1 MQRLG
6 ANFRRGTI
14 GSGGAMLKGI
24 KKIKGLGV
32 YGDYSPP
39 AETAEFGIK
48 NLIYGWNYS
57 GKTTLSRLFAHLERG
72 DYDPDITGYSFLF
85 ETDTGNV
92 TEANAK
98 MCGHVVRVFNTDFIH
113 ANLNFSGSP
122 SRPILLLGSESEET
136 QKEIARLTEMRG
148 RVSQAIANQQKAAKT
163 DADALADAKKTA
175 AATTKAALSLTEIYT
190 ATQMAPDIQIVSLG
204 IKDYKLTP
212 EQLEADTKL
221 ARTSDQDALPPVA
234 KVNAKSELA
243 EIWEQAGPLLSK
255 TPEVANAIQYLT
267 ENPSVANWVERG
279 LDLHEHKEHCEFC
292 GNKLAV
298 ERLDALR
305 AHFSKA
311 QTDFKSKLQAFLT
324 AISGARLDFI
334 EFNPRQVSAQ
344 FRDGFSAANEA
355 GKKAADMHDAALATL
370 VAEVEA
376 KIASPF
382 VSRTRPKMPDRV
394 VDTWIQAAAEID
406 AVITEH
412 NKVADHFDA
421 EKADAIKRA
430 RWHYAQE
437 FAEQQKIDERAKK
450 QTLWKTRVQNL
461 QKLGD
466 AIDKDKLDLEAKISQ
481 AQKGREAINR
491 RIETLLGSDSVQI
504 AVTKFN
510 GEERFKLMRR
520 DGSIAKH
527 LSEGE
532 KTAIAFS
539 FFLTKLQEIKEFDK
553 AIVFIDDPI
562 SSLDSNHIFQVNA
575 IIREAFFEQAP
586 GTGEWKARCK
596 QVFLSTHNFEFFS
609 LLREIGPTKQTKV
622 RNYLV
627 RRLSPTSS
635 TFMNMPDSMA
645 KYASE
650 YHFLFAVLDEF
661 HKAPDKTDF
670 KVLMHVPNAVRRFV
684 ELYTYAK
691 YPDGSVDTRFDR
703 LFGPGKSKRIL
714 KVLHYFSHGNNI
726 ERIAANNDLM
736 CDIEGAVQDL
746 ISLIAAEDPLH
757 LEALRAAQ

>member
-1 MQRLG
+1 
-6 ANFRRGTI
+6 
-14 GSGGAMLKGI
+14 MLKGI

-39 AETAEFGIK
+39 HETAEFGIK

-85 ETDTGNV
+85 DTNTGNV

-98 MCGHVVRVFNTDFIH
+98 TCGHVVRVFNTDFIH

-148 RVSQAIANQQKAAKT
+148 RVIQAIANQQKAAKA
-163 DADALADAKKTA
+163 DADALADAKKA
-175 AATTKAALSLTEIYT
+175 AAAATKAALSLTDIYT
-190 ATQMAPDIQIVSLG
+190 ATQMAPDIQTVSLG
-204 IKDYKLTP
+204 MENYKLKP

-221 ARTSDQDALPPVA
+221 ARTSAQDALPSVA
-234 KVNAKSELA
+234 KVNAKSSLA
-243 EIWEQAGPLLSK
+243 ELWDQAEPLLAR
-255 TPEVANAIQYLT
+255 TPDVANAIQYLT

-279 LDLHEHKEHCEFC
+279 LNLHEHKEDCEFC
-292 GNKLAV
+292 GNKLAAG
-298 ERLDALR
+298 RLDALR

-311 QTDFKSKLQAFLT
+311 QADFRSELQAFLQD
-324 AISGARLDFI
+324 ACGARLAFVKI
-334 EFNPRQVSAQ
+334 NPRQVSAQ
-344 FRDGFSAANEA
+344 FRDRFSAANEA
-355 GKKAADMHDAALATL
+355 VKTAADTHDAAVANL
-370 VAEVEA
+370 VAQVEA

-382 VSRTRPKMPDRV
+382 VSCTVPKMSEGV
-394 VDTWIQAAAEID
+394 VDAWIQAGAQID

-412 NKVADHFDA
+412 NAVADHFHV
-421 EKADAIKRA
+421 EKSNAIKRV

-437 FAEQQKIDERAKK
+437 FIDTQKIYDRAKNQAQWK
-450 QTLWKTRVQNL
+450 ARVDTLK
-461 QKLGD
+461 KLSD
-466 AIDKDKLDLEAKISQ
+466 AIDKDKLDHEAKISQ
-481 AQKGREAINR
+481 AQKGREEINR

-504 AVTKFN
+504 AVTNFN
-510 GEERFKLMRR
+510 GEERFKLVRR
-520 DGSIAKH
+520 DGTTAKH

-575 IIREAFFEQAP
+575 IIKEVFFEQAP
-586 GTGEWKARCK
+586 GSGEWKTKCM
-596 QVFLSTHNFEFFS
+596 QVFFSTHNFEFFG

-627 RRLSPTSS
+627 KRLSPTSS

-645 KYASE
+645 KYSSE
-650 YHFLFAVLDEF
+650 YHFLFSVLDEF
-661 HKAPDKTDF
+661 QKAPDKTDF

-691 YPDGSVDTRFDR
+691 YPDGSVDTRADR
-703 LFGPGKSKRIL
+703 LFGPEKSKRIL

-726 ERIAANNDLM
+726 ERIATNNNLM

-746 ISLIAAEDPLH
+746 ISLIAANDPMH
-757 LEALRAAQ
+757 LEALRASQ

>member
-1 MQRLG
+1 
-6 ANFRRGTI
+6 
-14 GSGGAMLKGI
+14 MLKGI
-24 KKIKGLGV
+24 KSIKGLGV
-32 YGDYSPP
+32 YGEYSPP
-39 AETAEFGIK
+39 PETAEFGIK

-57 GKTTLSRLFAHLERG
+57 GKTTLSRLFAHIERG

-85 ETDTGNV
+85 DTDTGNV

-98 MCGHVVRVFNTDFIH
+98 TCGHVVRVFNTDFIH
-113 ANLNFSGSP
+113 ANLNFSGSS
-122 SRPILLLGSESEET
+122 SRPILLLGSESGET

-148 RVSQAIANQQKAAKT
+148 RVIQAIANQQRAAKA

-175 AATTKAALSLTEIYT
+175 AATTKAALSLTDIYT
-190 ATQMAPDIQIVSLG
+190 STQMAPDIQTVSLG
-204 IKDYKLTP
+204 MQDYKLTP

-234 KVNAKSELA
+234 KVNAKSQLIELWA
-243 EIWEQAGPLLSK
+243 QAGPLLAK

-267 ENPSVANWVERG
+267 ENPSVANWIERG
-279 LDLHEHKEHCEFC
+279 LDLHEHKEDCEFC
-292 GNKLAV
+292 GNKLAAA
-298 ERLDALR
+298 RLDALR

-311 QTDFKSKLQAFLT
+311 QADFKSRLQAFLKDGG
-324 AISGARLDFI
+324 GARLGFM

-344 FRDGFSAANEA
+344 FRDRFSAANEA
-355 GKKAADMHDAALATL
+355 VKRAADAHDAAVATL

-382 VSRTRPKMPDRV
+382 VSRTMPRMPEGV
-394 VDTWIQAAAEID
+394 VEAWIQGGTEID

-412 NKVADHFDA
+412 NKVADHFHV
-421 EKADAIKRA
+421 EKANAIKRA
-430 RWHYAQE
+430 KWHYAQE
-437 FAEQQKIDERAKK
+437 FFEKQKIDDRAKK
-450 QTLWKTRVQNL
+450 QAQWKARVQKL
-461 QKLGD
+461 QKLGE
-466 AIDKDKLDLEAKISQ
+466 AIDKDKLGLEAKISQ
-481 AQKGREAINR
+481 AQKGREEINR

-510 GEERFKLMRR
+510 GEERFKLVRR
-520 DGSIAKH
+520 DGTTAKH

-562 SSLDSNHIFQVNA
+562 SSLDSNHIFQVNS
-575 IIREAFFEQAP
+575 IIKEVFFEQAP
-586 GTGEWKARCK
+586 GTGEWKTKCK
-596 QVFLSTHNFEFFS
+596 QVFFSTHNFEFFG

-627 RRLSPTSS
+627 KRLSPTSS

-645 KYASE
+645 KYSSE
-650 YHFLFAVLDEF
+650 YHFLFSVLDEF
-661 HKAPDKTDF
+661 QKAPDKTDF

-691 YPDGSVDTRFDR
+691 YPDGSVDTRADR
-703 LFGPGKSKRIL
+703 LFGPEKSKRIL

-726 ERIAANNDLM
+726 ERIATNNDLM

-746 ISLIAAEDPLH
+746 ISLIAANDPMH
-757 LEALRAAQ
+757 LEALRASQ

>member
-1 MQRLG
+1 
-6 ANFRRGTI
+6 
-14 GSGGAMLKGI
+14 MLKGI

-39 AETAEFGIK
+39 PETAEFGIK

-72 DYDPDITGYSFLF
+72 GYDPDITGYSFLF
-85 ETDTGNV
+85 DTDIGNV

-98 MCGHVVRVFNTDFIH
+98 TCGHVVRVFNTDFIH

-148 RVSQAIANQQKAAKT
+148 RVNQTIANQQRAAKA
-163 DADALADAKKTA
+163 DVDALADAKKA
-175 AATTKAALSLTEIYT
+175 AAAGTKAALSLTEIYT
-190 ATQMAPDIQIVSLG
+190 ATQMAPDIQAVSLG
-204 IKDYKLTP
+204 MEDYKLTP

-221 ARTSDQDALPPVA
+221 ARTSAQDALPSVA
-234 KVNAKSELA
+234 KVNAKSSLA
-243 EIWEQAGPLLSK
+243 DLWDRVGPLLAK

-279 LDLHEHKEHCEFC
+279 LDLHEHKEDCEFC
-292 GNKLAV
+292 GNKVAAGRLA
-298 ERLDALR
+298 ALR
-305 AHFSKA
+305 VHFSKA
-311 QTDFKSKLQAFLT
+311 QADFRSKLQAFLQD
-324 AISGARLDFI
+324 ACGARLDFVK
-334 EFNPRQVSAQ
+334 FNPRQVSAQ
-344 FRDGFSAANEA
+344 FRDRFSAANEA
-355 GKKAADMHDAALATL
+355 VKTAADTHDAAVTTL

-382 VSRTRPKMPDRV
+382 VSRTMPKMFEGV
-394 VDTWIQAAAEID
+394 VDAWIRAGAQID
-406 AVITEH
+406 TVITEH
-412 NKVADHFDA
+412 NAVADHFPV
-421 EKADAIKRA
+421 EKSNAIGRV

-437 FAEQQKIDERAKK
+437 FIETQKIYDRAKK
-450 QTLWKTRVQNL
+450 QAQWKARVEKL
-461 QKLGD
+461 QKLRD
-466 AIDKDKLDLEAKISQ
+466 AIDKDKLDHEAKISQ
-481 AQKGREAINR
+481 AQKGREEINR

-504 AVTKFN
+504 AVTTFN
-510 GEERFKLMRR
+510 GEERFKLVRR
-520 DGSIAKH
+520 DGTTAKH

-575 IIREAFFEQAP
+575 IIKEVFFEQAP
-586 GTGEWKARCK
+586 GSGEWKTKCK
-596 QVFLSTHNFEFFS
+596 QVFLSTHNFEFFG
-609 LLREIGPTKQTKV
+609 LLREIGPNKKTKV

-627 RRLSPTSS
+627 KRLSPTSS
-635 TFMNMPDSMA
+635 TFMNMPDSMV
-645 KYASE
+645 KYSSE
-650 YHFLFAVLDEF
+650 YHFLFSVLDEF
-661 HKAPDKTDF
+661 QKAPDKTDF

-691 YPDGSVDTRFDR
+691 YPEGSVDTRADR
-703 LFGPGKSKRIL
+703 LFGPEKSKRIL

-726 ERIAANNDLM
+726 ERIATNNDLM

-746 ISLIAAEDPLH
+746 ISLISENDPMH
-757 LEALRAAQ
+757 LEALRASQ

>member
-1 MQRLG
+1 
-6 ANFRRGTI
+6 
-14 GSGGAMLKGI
+14 MLKGI

-32 YGDYSPP
+32 YGDYSSS
-39 AETAEFGIK
+39 ADTVEFGIK

-92 TEANAK
+92 TEVNAK
-98 MCGHVVRVFNTDFIH
+98 TCGHLVRVFNTDFIH

-136 QKEIARLTEMRG
+136 QKEIARLTEIRG
-148 RVSQAIANQQKAAKT
+148 RIIQAIANQQKAAKA
-163 DADALADAKKTA
+163 DAEALADARKTA
-175 AATTKAALSLTEIYT
+175 AAATKAALLLTGIYT
-190 ATQMAPDIQIVSLG
+190 ATQMAPDIQLVSLG
-204 IKDYKLTP
+204 MENYKLLP

-221 ARTSDQDALPPVA
+221 AHTSYQDALPSVA
-234 KVNAKSELA
+234 KVNPKSGLVGL
-243 EIWEQAGPLLSK
+243 WEQAGPLLAK
-255 TPEVANAIQYLT
+255 TPEFANAIQYLT

-279 LDLHEHKEHCEFC
+279 LDLHEHKKDCEFC
-292 GNKLAV
+292 GNKLAG

-311 QTDFKSKLQAFLT
+311 QADFKSELQAFLKD
-324 AISGARLDFI
+324 AEGARLDFVD
-334 EFNPRQVSAQ
+334 FNPRQVSAQ
-344 FRDGFSAANEA
+344 FRNRFRAANEA
-355 GKKAADMHDAALATL
+355 VKKAAGAHDSAAGILA
-370 VAEVEA
+370 AEVEA

-382 VSRTRPKMPDRV
+382 VSRTVPKMPDGV
-394 VDTWIQAAAEID
+394 VDAWILAGAEID
-406 AVITEH
+406 AIITEH
-412 NKVADHFDA
+412 NKIADHFQV
-421 EKADAIKRA
+421 EKANAIKRA
-430 RWHYAQE
+430 KWHYAQE
-437 FAEQQKIDERAKK
+437 FVEKQRIDDRAKK
-450 QTLWKTRVQNL
+450 QAQWEARVQKF

-466 AIDKDKLDLEAKISQ
+466 AIDKHKLDLEAKISQ
-481 AQKGREAINR
+481 AQKGREEINR
-491 RIETLLGSDSVQI
+491 RIETLLGSDGVQI

-510 GEERFKLMRR
+510 GEERFKLVRR
-520 DGSIAKH
+520 NGTTAKH

-562 SSLDSNHIFQVNA
+562 SSLDSNHIFQVNS
-575 IIREAFFEQAP
+575 IIKDVFFEQAA
-586 GTGEWKARCK
+586 GTGEWKTKCK
-596 QVFLSTHNFEFFS
+596 QVFLSTHNFEFFG

-627 RRLSPTSS
+627 KRLSPTSS
-635 TFMNMPDSMA
+635 TFVNMPDSMA
-645 KYASE
+645 KYSSE
-650 YHFLFAVLDEF
+650 YHFLFSVLDEF
-661 HKAPDKTDF
+661 QKAPDKTDF

-691 YPDGSVDTRFDR
+691 YPDGSVDTRADR
-703 LFGPGKSKRIL
+703 LFGPEKSKRIL

-726 ERIAANNDLM
+726 ERIATNNDLM

-746 ISLIAAEDPLH
+746 VSLIAANDPMH
-757 LEALRAAQ
+757 LEALRASQ

>member
-1 MQRLG
+1 
-6 ANFRRGTI
+6 
-14 GSGGAMLKGI
+14 MLKGI
-24 KKIKGLGV
+24 KKIKGFGV

-39 AETAEFGIK
+39 PETAEFGIK

-57 GKTTLSRLFAHLERG
+57 GKTTLSRLFAHLEHG

-85 ETDTGNV
+85 DTDTGNV

-98 MCGHVVRVFNTDFIH
+98 TCGHVVRVFNTDFIH

-122 SRPILLLGSESEET
+122 SRPILLLGSESEQT

-148 RVSQAIANQQKAAKT
+148 RVIQAIANQQKAAKT
-163 DADALADAKKTA
+163 DADALADARKA
-175 AATTKAALSLTEIYT
+175 AAAATKAALSLTEIYT
-190 ATQMAPDIQIVSLG
+190 ATQMAPDVQTVSLG
-204 IKDYKLTP
+204 MEDYKLTP

-221 ARTSDQDALPPVA
+221 ARTSAQDALPSVA
-234 KVNAKSELA
+234 KVNARSSLTA
-243 EIWEQAGPLLSK
+243 LWDQARPLLAK

-267 ENPSVANWVERG
+267 ENPSLASWVERG
-279 LDLHEHKEHCEFC
+279 LNLHEHKEDCEFC
-292 GNKLAV
+292 GNKLAAG
-298 ERLDALR
+298 RLDTLR

-311 QTDFKSKLQAFLT
+311 QADFRSKLQVFLKD
-324 AISGARLDFI
+324 ACDSRLDFVK
-334 EFNPRQVSAQ
+334 FNPRQVSAQ
-344 FRDGFSAANEA
+344 FRDRFSAANEA
-355 GKKAADMHDAALATL
+355 VKAAADVHDAAVATL
-370 VAEVEA
+370 VSEVEA

-382 VSRTRPKMPDRV
+382 VSRTMPKMSQGA
-394 VDTWIQAAAEID
+394 VDAWIQAGAQID

-412 NKVADHFDA
+412 NAVADHFHDA
-421 EKADAIKRA
+421 KLNAIKRV

-437 FAEQQKIDERAKK
+437 FIEAQNIYDRAKK
-450 QTLWKTRVQNL
+450 QTQWTARVEKL
-461 QKLGD
+461 QRLSG
-466 AIDKDKLDLEAKISQ
+466 AIDKDKLDHEAKISQ

-504 AVTKFN
+504 AVTKLN
-510 GEERFKLMRR
+510 GEERFKLVRR
-520 DGSIAKH
+520 DGTLAKH

-562 SSLDSNHIFQVNA
+562 SSPDSNHIFQVNA
-575 IIREAFFEQAP
+575 IIKEVFFEQVP
-586 GTGEWKARCK
+586 GSGEWKTKCK
-596 QVFLSTHNFEFFS
+596 QVFLSTHNFEFFG
-609 LLREIGPTKQTKV
+609 LLREIGPTRQTKM

-627 RRLSPTSS
+627 KRLSPTSS
-635 TFMNMPDSMA
+635 TFMNMPNSMA
-645 KYASE
+645 KYSSE
-650 YHFLFAVLDEF
+650 YHFLFSVLDEF
-661 HKAPDKTDF
+661 QKAPDKTDF

-691 YPDGSVDTRFDR
+691 YPDGSVDTRADR
-703 LFGPGKSKRIL
+703 LFGPEKSKRIL

-746 ISLIAAEDPLH
+746 ISLIATSDPMH
-757 LEALRAAQ
+757 LEALRASQ